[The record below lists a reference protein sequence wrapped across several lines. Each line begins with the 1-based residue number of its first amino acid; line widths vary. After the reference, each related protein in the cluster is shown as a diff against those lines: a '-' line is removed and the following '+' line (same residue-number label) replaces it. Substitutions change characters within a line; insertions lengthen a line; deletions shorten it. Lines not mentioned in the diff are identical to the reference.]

1 MSDETPEIA
10 AAIAQPMPLD
20 PLLDEARKELVALI
34 NRITGGRDGTVE
46 TPVAG
51 LQVFCISKPDGPK
64 HAFATPALG
73 LIAQGSKRIIVG
85 DDIYVYDP
93 MHYLVTS
100 VDLPVCG
107 QVRLTV
113 DNEPYLGVRLELAID
128 DIGELIGDEKLP
140 AKANAPASRGMYV
153 NRIAMPV
160 LEPVLRL
167 LRLAETPEDVP
178 IMAPLIKREI
188 MYRLLVNG
196 EGARLR
202 QIALQDSH
210 TQRVAKAI
218 SALRVNYAQSLRI
231 EDMARAVHMSVSSFH
246 HHFKAVTAMS
256 PLQYQKQLR
265 LQEARRQMLMAGVD
279 VASAAHSVG
288 YESPSQ
294 FAREY
299 SRMFGAPPLRDKRRW
314 LSEAQNDALGDAS
327 VQAA

>member
-1 MSDETPEIA
+1 MSDETPDILS
-10 AAIAQPMPLD
+10 AIGTPL
-20 PLLDEARKELVALI
+20 PLEPELDEARKELVRLI
-34 NRITGGRDGTVE
+34 NLVTGGRDGSVDTAV
-46 TPVAG
+46 PG
-51 LQVFCISKPDGPK
+51 LFVYCVSKPDGPK
-64 HAFATPALG
+64 HAMQTPALG
-73 LIAQGSKRIIVG
+73 LIAQGSKRIMVG

-107 QVRLTV
+107 QVRVTSEQ
-113 DNEPYLGVRLELAID
+113 EPYLGLRLELAVD
-128 DIGELIGDEKLP
+128 EIGELIRNEQLP

-167 LRLAETPEDVP
+167 LRLLETPEDVP

-218 SALRVNYAQSLRI
+218 SALRVNFAQSLKV

-256 PLQYQKQLR
+256 PLQNQKQQR
-265 LQEARRQMLMAGVD
+265 QQEARRLMLLTGAD
-279 VASAAHSVG
+279 VATAAHDVG

-299 SRMFGAPPLRDKRRW
+299 GRMFGAPPLRDKRRW
-314 LSEAQNDALGDAS
+314 LGEAGNDALGAAS
-327 VQAA
+327 REAA